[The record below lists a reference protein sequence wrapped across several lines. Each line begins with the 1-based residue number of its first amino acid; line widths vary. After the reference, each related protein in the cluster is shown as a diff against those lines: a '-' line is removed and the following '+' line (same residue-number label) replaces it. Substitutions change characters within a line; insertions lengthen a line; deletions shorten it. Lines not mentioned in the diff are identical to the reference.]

1 MNPNSKYFDLIRI
14 SLRKARG
21 EYNGGQPGF
30 KSCEWK
36 GCQGAATY
44 RAPCGRGREDEYQWF
59 CLDHVRE
66 YNRTYNYFLGMAD
79 DQVAAY
85 QAANVTG
92 HRPTWQVGGKS
103 RIADRG
109 YDPQA
114 PNFSDPFSLF
124 GANIGRQEAENDRL
138 PRRPPRNAE
147 RKALRTLGLPDTASL
162 NEIKSQYKE
171 QVKRHHPD
179 ANGGDKSAE
188 ERLRNIIQ
196 AYQYLKKS
204 GFC

>member
-14 SLRKARG
+14 APRKARG
-21 EYNGGQPGF
+21 ECNGGQPGF
-30 KSCEWK
+30 KLCEWQD
-36 GCQGAATY
+36 CRLTAAH
-44 RAPCGRGREDEYQWF
+44 RAPRGRGHENEYQWF

-66 YNRTYNYFLGMAD
+66 YNRKYNYFQGMAD

-92 HRPTWQVGGKS
+92 HRPTWQMGGNS
-103 RIADRG
+103 RTAGRE
-109 YDPQA
+109 YNPYA
-114 PNFSDPFSLF
+114 PDLSDPFSLF
-124 GANIGRQEAENDRL
+124 GKNPGQM

-147 RKALRTLGLPDTASL
+147 RKALRALGLPDTASL
-162 NEIKSQYKE
+162 NEIKSRYKE

-188 ERLRNIIQ
+188 EQLRNIIQ